1 VKMLVTVLAVL
12 LLTTACGSVDRSA
25 AIATCGAFASMNDT
39 VPNPRAGQPLRLPP
53 GFPTISGFD
62 PIEPDFIGPGETDL
76 RNRIAAARSFAAA
89 SQDNDL
95 QRLADALRI
104 SRDGNGRPI
113 VVVPTLFLDYCR
125 QNNY

>member
-1 VKMLVTVLAVL
+1 
-12 LLTTACGSVDRSA
+12 
-25 AIATCGAFASMNDT
+25 MNDS

-62 PIEPDFIGPGETDL
+62 PIEPDYIGPGETDL
-76 RNRIAAARSFAAA
+76 RNRSAAARSLAAA

-104 SRDGNGRPI
+104 SSDGNGRPI

-125 QNNY
+125 QENY

>member
-1 VKMLVTVLAVL
+1 MRKFLAVFTVLL
-12 LLTTACGSVDRSA
+12 FTTACGSVDRSA
-25 AIATCGAFASMNDT
+25 AIATCGAFANMNDS

-53 GFPTISGFD
+53 GFPTIPGFA
-62 PIEPDFIGPGETDL
+62 PFEPDFIGPGETDL
-76 RNRIAAARSFAAA
+76 RNRIAAARSLAAA

-104 SRDGNGRPI
+104 SSDGNGRPI

-125 QNNY
+125 QENY